1 MSLSSKHQM
10 ATNDAAEFRAD
21 PKGERRLAMRTVLI
35 ALAAMLSLTA
45 NALAQEPVSQEMV
58 NALRQLAIDAGQTT
72 SSKAAPP
79 QKSAEEIAKAKARL
93 ESSRAAFFERTYG
106 RNQQ

>member
-1 MSLSSKHQM
+1 MRILSV
-10 ATNDAAEFRAD
+10 A
-21 PKGERRLAMRTVLI
+21 LI
-35 ALAAMLSLTA
+35 AMLGLTI
-45 NALAQEPVSQEMV
+45 NALAQEPVSQEKV
-58 NALRQLAIDAGQTT
+58 QALRQLAIDAGQTT

-106 RNQQ
+106 KKVN